1 MRFVNTST
9 QSLYT
14 RMSGNLLPGGVSA
27 SGGKYRTRLEEEM
40 KAVVKTCGTRLGIR
54 FTDSERA
61 LFNQLKALDEKGMK
75 FDMSQLPEEVRNDPT
90 GEKRVA
96 ARHMAA
102 RQLQVDST
110 IAASKAAREREAV
123 INGEVREPVG
133 PGGMNGRKFD
143 PATELKSGF
152 ERIMEENARIA
163 AGKKVNV
170 KDALDPIGEHM
181 KAGEHKAEKTEE
193 AKAAK
198 PEASLE
204 PKAAE
209 GGTAMDNMAKE
220 VAEGLAEIGPS
231 RKRGRKGRH
240 E

>member
-14 RMSGNLLPGGVSA
+14 KMSGNLLPGGVSA

-40 KAVVKTCGTRLGIR
+40 KEVVKACGTRLAIR

-96 ARHMAA
+96 ASHMAA
-102 RQLQVDST
+102 HQRQVDAM
-110 IAASKAAREREAV
+110 IAANKTAREREAV
-123 INGEVREPVG
+123 INGEIREPVG
-133 PGGMNGRKFD
+133 PGNMKGQKFD
-143 PATELKSGF
+143 PATTLKSGF

-181 KAGEHKAEKTEE
+181 KAGEQKPEKTEE
-193 AKAAK
+193 VKAAE
-198 PEASLE
+198 PEVSLE

>member
-9 QSLYT
+9 QILYT
-14 RMSGNLLPGGVSA
+14 RMSGDLLPGGVSA

-102 RQLQVDST
+102 QQRQVDAM
-110 IAASKAAREREAV
+110 IAANKAAREREAV

-133 PGGMNGRKFD
+133 PGNMKGRKFD

-170 KDALDPIGEHM
+170 RDALDPIGEH
-181 KAGEHKAEKTEE
+181 KAEKAEE
-193 AKAAK
+193 AKAAE